1 MPAMKA
7 VILAAGM
14 GTRLHPLTADR
25 PKPLVEVGGRS
36 LLLRL
41 VDQLARVGIR
51 GADLVVVS
59 GYRAD
64 AVHAA
69 LIGTGAII
77 VYNEHYADWNNFW
90 SLYVAREAVGD
101 DGFLQIDGDL
111 LVDDRVLPR
120 VVGASGPGVLALRV
134 DRDCDAE
141 AMKAAVD
148 GEGRVTRLNKQIT
161 PAEAL
166 GESIGI
172 ARFDAPLAGR
182 VFTELRALA
191 DEGLTGEYYE
201 KAYERL
207 IQRGD
212 GPVGIVDVS
221 DCLGIE
227 IDDTSDLARAEAAW
241 AAR

>member
-1 MPAMKA
+1 VKA

-14 GTRLHPLTADR
+14 GTRLAPLTADR
-25 PKPLVEVGGRS
+25 PKPLVEVAGRS

-41 VDQLARVGIR
+41 IDQLERVGIR
-51 GADLVVVS
+51 DKDLVVVS
-59 GYRAD
+59 GYRQD
-64 AVHAA
+64 ALHKA
-69 LIGTGAII
+69 LAGTGAVI
-77 VYNEHYADWNNFW
+77 VHNEHYSDWNNFW
-90 SLYVAREAVGD
+90 SLYVARDAVGD

-111 LVDDRVLPR
+111 LVDDGVLPR
-120 VVGASGPGVLALRV
+120 VLGAQGPGVLALRV
-134 DRDCDAE
+134 DPSCDE
-141 AMKAAVD
+141 ESMKAAVD
-148 GEGRVTRLNKQIT
+148 GAGLVTRLNKQLA
-161 PAEAL
+161 PRDAL

-172 ARFDAPLAGR
+172 ARVDAGLAGK
-182 VFTELRALA
+182 VFDELKQLA

-207 IQRGD
+207 LQRGEAQFR
-212 GPVGIVDVS
+212 VVDVS